1 MSGKSYKKQW
11 RDPDEILEILFS
23 SRLDELGDLEESIDV
38 GNHED
43 NDSDEYDDDD
53 DYEEKESEPS
63 SETLQIKTTEEK
75 LAPDAELV
83 LTLSQSESTPARSDV
98 VDFRKQKQNE
108 NFSLDGTLDIAMDS
122 DNDLPGFSGG
132 AGYLVDIAMDGDNDL
147 PGFSGGAGYLVDI
160 AMDGDND
167 LPGFS
172 GGAGYLV
179 DIAMDGNNDLPG
191 FSGGAGYLVDIAM
204 DGDNDLPGFSGGAGY
219 LVDIAMDGDNDLPG
233 FSGGAGY
240 LDPVV
245 SSNTEN
251 IFYDSDH
258 DSLNNE
264 PVNPETDAVLRKLKD
279 KAVACGIGRVMIRG
293 GSVAGKTRIRTRG
306 GRSVQHAQLYLATK
320 KKFIDNVTKSS
331 RGGRPRGRVKGYNAN
346 VKRISNINNAVNTQ
360 NCWNWGT
367 VPHKMV
373 DEIEDGVVELEE
385 HPFNETEEL
394 RASLRANTNVLDF
407 VHLYL
412 SEGIFSLRV
421 AETNRFAR
429 QFFANLGNEG
439 TSNYSRKWEPV
450 DINEMKRFIGV
461 ILLMGIIY
469 KPTILLY
476 WVKDEIFWTPSF
488 SEIMA
493 RTLFQLILK
502 FLHFNNN
509 LDPEYDPHAEDR
521 DRLHKVRS
529 LIDLLRHQFRTVWYP
544 GR

>member
-11 RDPDEILEILFS
+11 QDPDEILEILFS

-83 LTLSQSESTPARSDV
+83 LTPSQSDSNPARSDV

-108 NFSLDGTLDIAMDS
+108 NFSLDGKLDIAMDS

-132 AGYLVDIAMDGDNDL
+132 AGYLVDIAMDVDNDL
-147 PGFSGGAGYLVDI
+147 PGFSGGAGYL
-160 AMDGDND
+160 N
-167 LPGFS
+167 
-172 GGAGYLV
+172 
-179 DIAMDGNNDLPG
+179 
-191 FSGGAGYLVDIAM
+191 
-204 DGDNDLPGFSGGAGY
+204 
-219 LVDIAMDGDNDLPG
+219 
-233 FSGGAGY
+233 
-240 LDPVV
+240 PVV

-279 KAVACGIGRVMIRG
+279 KAVARGIRRVRIRG

-306 GRSVQHAQLYLATK
+306 GRSVQHAQLYSATK

-331 RGGRPRGRVKGYNAN
+331 HGGRPRGRVKGYNAN

-394 RASLRANTNVLDF
+394 RASLRANANVLDF

-412 SEGIFSLRV
+412 SEGIFSLMV
-421 AETNRFAR
+421 AETNRFAQ
-429 QFFANLGNEG
+429 QFFANLGNED
-439 TSNYSRKWEPV
+439 K
-450 DINEMKRFIGV
+450 
-461 ILLMGIIY
+461 
-469 KPTILLY
+469 
-476 WVKDEIFWTPSF
+476 
-488 SEIMA
+488 
-493 RTLFQLILK
+493 
-502 FLHFNNN
+502 
-509 LDPEYDPHAEDR
+509 
-521 DRLHKVRS
+521 
-529 LIDLLRHQFRTVWYP
+529 
-544 GR
+544 